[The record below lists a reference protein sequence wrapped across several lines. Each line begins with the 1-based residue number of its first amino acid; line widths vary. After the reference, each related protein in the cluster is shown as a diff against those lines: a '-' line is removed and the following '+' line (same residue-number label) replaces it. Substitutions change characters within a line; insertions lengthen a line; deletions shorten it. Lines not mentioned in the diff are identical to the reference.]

1 MSAELNPVDAA
12 ALGFDSKRLAR
23 VTRRVQQDIEQGLY
37 NGAALMV
44 ARHGQIVLDLCAGF
58 ADRDAT
64 RSLQPD
70 SIFHLMSVTKALTA
84 VVALRLIEDGVF
96 RLTTPIAD
104 VIPEFGQADKETI
117 NVYHLL
123 TQTGGLPIDTP
134 GATTDVIADL
144 ERYAAWT
151 FDKPASCKPGER
163 VAYSVLV
170 AHSVLGLFMQRASGR
185 PFVQLMQEL
194 LFDPLAM
201 RDTAFGPRAD
211 LMPRRCPLAPAA
223 YLSRLEKQ
231 AAAELAATHIARIT
245 GYATHPGSVAPGG
258 GAFSTA
264 RDIHRFA
271 EMLRRGGELDGA
283 RILSPATLALVAQ
296 NHTGQ
301 MPNQIFKHLFPDRRW
316 VECPAYLAL
325 GFWGR
330 GSTPTPGP
338 FGDFN
343 SPSTFGGIG
352 RGTTL
357 FWVDPVL
364 DMTLVLL
371 TTGLMD
377 EVDNFVRYST
387 LSDLVVSAV
396 VDYSAYGKC

>member
-1 MSAELNPVDAA
+1 
-12 ALGFDSKRLAR
+12 
-23 VTRRVQQDIEQGLY
+23 
-37 NGAALMV
+37 
-44 ARHGQIVLDLCAGF
+44 
-58 ADRDAT
+58 
-64 RSLQPD
+64 
-70 SIFHLMSVTKALTA
+70 
-84 VVALRLIEDGVF
+84 
-96 RLTTPIAD
+96 
-104 VIPEFGQADKETI
+104 
-117 NVYHLL
+117 
-123 TQTGGLPIDTP
+123 
-134 GATTDVIADL
+134 
-144 ERYAAWT
+144 
-151 FDKPASCKPGER
+151 
-163 VAYSVLV
+163 
-170 AHSVLGLFMQRASGR
+170 
-185 PFVQLMQEL
+185 
-194 LFDPLAM
+194 
-201 RDTAFGPRAD
+201 
-211 LMPRRCPLAPAA
+211 
-223 YLSRLEKQ
+223 
-231 AAAELAATHIARIT
+231 
-245 GYATHPGSVAPGG
+245 
-258 GAFSTA
+258 
-264 RDIHRFA
+264 
-271 EMLRRGGELDGA
+271 MLRRGGELDGA

-377 EVDNFVRYST
+377 EADNFVRYST